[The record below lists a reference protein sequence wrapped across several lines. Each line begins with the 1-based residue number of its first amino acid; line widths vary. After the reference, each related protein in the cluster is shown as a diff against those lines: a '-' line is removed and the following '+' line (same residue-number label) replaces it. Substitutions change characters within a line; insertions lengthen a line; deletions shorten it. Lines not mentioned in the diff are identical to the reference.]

1 MKLGL
6 KDTLSL
12 LAKGYS
18 KKDIDEM
25 IALDQEAAHEE
36 EQKNVEPAK
45 NEKQDPEPEK
55 KEESEKDYKKLYE
68 ESQKA
73 LFEAQ
78 KNNSRADISDD
89 LNKKQQEADESLK
102 KLVQSFM

>member
-6 KDTLSL
+6 KDTLAL
-12 LAKGYS
+12 LTKGYS
-18 KKDIDEM
+18 KKEIDEM
-25 IALDQEAAHEE
+25 IALDQEAAQKE
-36 EQKNVEPAK
+36 EQKKDKAAK

-55 KEESEKDYKKLYE
+55 KEEPEKDYKKLYE

-73 LFEAQ
+73 LMEAQ
-78 KNNSRADISDD
+78 KNNARADISDE
-89 LNKKQQEADESLK
+89 LMQKQKEADDSLK

>member
-18 KKDIDEM
+18 KKEIDEM
-25 IALDQEAAHEE
+25 IALDQEVAQET
-36 EQKNVEPAK
+36 EQTNEAAK

-55 KEESEKDYKKLYE
+55 KEEPEKDYNKLYE

-89 LNKKQQEADESLK
+89 LNKKRQEADESLK

>member
-18 KKDIDEM
+18 KKEIDEM
-25 IALDQEAAHEE
+25 IALDQEVAQET
-36 EQKNVEPAK
+36 EQKNEAAK

-55 KEESEKDYKKLYE
+55 KEEPEKDYKKLYE

-89 LNKKQQEADESLK
+89 LNKKRQEADESLK

>member
-6 KDTLSL
+6 KDTLAL
-12 LAKGYS
+12 LTKGYS
-18 KKDIDEM
+18 KKEIDEM
-25 IALDQEAAHEE
+25 IALDQEAAEKEE
-36 EQKNVEPAK
+36 HKNTDAAK

-55 KEESEKDYKKLYE
+55 KEEPEKDYKKLYE

-73 LFEAQ
+73 LMEAQ
-78 KNNSRADISDD
+78 KNNARADISDD
-89 LNKKQQEADESLK
+89 LIQKQKEADDSLK

>member
-1 MKLGL
+1 MKVSEKLML
-6 KDTLSL
+6 IS
-12 LAKGYS
+12 KGYS
-18 KKDIDEM
+18 KKEIQE
-25 IALDQEAAHEE
+25 LEKQEAEE
-36 EQKNVEPAK
+36 IEESAKEPEPVK
-45 NEKQDPEPEK
+45 EEKTEPEK
-55 KEESEKDYKKLYE
+55 EPETDYKKLYE

-78 KNNSRADISDD
+78 KNNSRADISED

>member
-6 KDTLSL
+6 KDTLTL

-18 KKDIDEM
+18 KKEIDEM
-25 IALDQEAAHEE
+25 LLLDEAAQET
-36 EQKNVEPAK
+36 EQKDDAAK

-55 KEESEKDYKKLYE
+55 KEEPEKDYKKLYE

-78 KNNSRADISDD
+78 KNNSRADISED